1 MSSRLGSRET
11 PVEAG
16 GRVRDDQARDEEA
29 RDEEA
34 RDEEARDE
42 EEAGSEEK
50 VPASLGKRVARRMA
64 AMARVTGALTI
75 IAFLV
80 GYVAFQ
86 SLAKRMDVEL
96 MAFGDGL
103 VQHQLAFDVPRTDPA
118 GNAALGPD
126 EEPEGP
132 RALVLNGQRLEILT
146 GTSDEDLDAV
156 LAEAEARCDR
166 FNGLGGQMPEE
177 GDPSVRSQDGDR
189 GYVACVDVGDE
200 ELSAG
205 EWRERLTNL
214 ADTWDLSS
222 VGNVHYVYGTRT
234 PDGGTFFVTLKSAG
248 VFALDEL
255 IPMGEGDV
263 AGMDPEGVPRPPGGR
278 RLLSAYEERQPYGVT
293 MYGYT
298 PDAPEEV
305 ATFYRDRMDPRVW
318 EHVDYAAAA
327 ERRGMPMPEDT
338 ALFYRRRD
346 DLARFVVIHLRRASD
361 PELGTFTTVM
371 EAR

>member
-103 VQHQLAFDVPRTDPA
+103 VQHQLAFDVPA
-118 GNAALGPD
+118 SMMSL
-126 EEPEGP
+126 
-132 RALVLNGQRLEILT
+132 
-146 GTSDEDLDAV
+146 S
-156 LAEAEARCDR
+156 
-166 FNGLGGQMPEE
+166 
-177 GDPSVRSQDGDR
+177 PSSSPSRGRS
-189 GYVACVDVGDE
+189 E
-200 ELSAG
+200 S
-205 EWRERLTNL
+205 
-214 ADTWDLSS
+214 
-222 VGNVHYVYGTRT
+222 
-234 PDGGTFFVTLKSAG
+234 
-248 VFALDEL
+248 
-255 IPMGEGDV
+255 
-263 AGMDPEGVPRPPGGR
+263 
-278 RLLSAYEERQPYGVT
+278 
-293 MYGYT
+293 
-298 PDAPEEV
+298 
-305 ATFYRDRMDPRVW
+305 
-318 EHVDYAAAA
+318 
-327 ERRGMPMPEDT
+327 
-338 ALFYRRRD
+338 
-346 DLARFVVIHLRRASD
+346 
-361 PELGTFTTVM
+361 
-371 EAR
+371 